1 MQSSSKRKSI
11 LGQAT
16 RWFSSALLIAVVLV
30 GVVFLIGL
38 VPINNDFE
46 QPEEGLEKGSDGSI
60 ELFIVST
67 AVHADIIMPRANS
80 IVDWDQEFASAQ
92 IAGNVDS
99 ATHVAVGWGDKGFF
113 LETPTWKDL
122 KASTAFNALFRPSAS
137 CVHMAYTRPDLYAD
151 TASVRVSVEQ
161 YRDLVN
167 FVKNSLIRDDDGQ
180 FVPIVGFG
188 YGTTDAFF
196 NAKGSYHL
204 FNTCN
209 SWVGRGLGAAGV
221 RVPWLT
227 PLPKTPM
234 LYLDDS

>member
-1 MQSSSKRKSI
+1 M
-11 LGQAT
+11 
-16 RWFSSALLIAVVLV
+16 LIAVLFS
-30 GVVFLIGL
+30 GAVFIVGL

-46 QPEEGLEKGSDGSI
+46 QPEQGI
-60 ELFIVST
+60 ELFIVSS

-80 IVDWDQEFASAQ
+80 IVDWDQEFASAE

-113 LETPTWKDL
+113 LETPTWNDL
-122 KASTAFNALFRPSAS
+122 KASTAFNALLRPSAS
-137 CVHMAYTRPDLYAD
+137 CVHVTYTRPDLYAD
-151 TASVRVSVEQ
+151 NASVRVSVDQ
-161 YRDLVN
+161 YRDLAN
-167 FVKNSLIRDDDGQ
+167 FVKRSLLRNEEGQ
-180 FVPIVGFG
+180 FIPIHGFS

-196 NAKGSYHL
+196 NAKGNYHL

-209 SWVGRGLGAAGV
+209 SWVGQGLRAAGV

-234 LYLDDS
+234 LYLDDSGS